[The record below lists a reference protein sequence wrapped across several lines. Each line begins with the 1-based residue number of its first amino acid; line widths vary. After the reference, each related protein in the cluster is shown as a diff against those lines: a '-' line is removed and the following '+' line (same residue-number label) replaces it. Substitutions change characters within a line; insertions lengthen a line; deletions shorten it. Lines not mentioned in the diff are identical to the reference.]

1 MSIKEKKKKK
11 RNCNVARPSIRHR
24 LMLCVQCGC
33 NVPSTAVEAQSRCHN
48 VHMSDPLWITL
59 DTGWQFGQEEEEPAE
74 EGS

>member
-1 MSIKEKKKKK
+1 
-11 RNCNVARPSIRHR
+11 
-24 LMLCVQCGC
+24 MLCVQCGC